1 MCSEYFFLRL
11 KFIALVPIY
20 FKIDLEYILQN
31 KYSWPNNCFRWNKFW
46 PRSPYFKKYPKYFFI
61 FFIKYFFKF

>member
-1 MCSEYFFLRL
+1 MKKIQVEFVKKIFKSQKFRLNQQDLRGLHMCSEYFFLRL

-31 KYSWPNNCFRWNKFW
+31 KYS
-46 PRSPYFKKYPKYFFI
+46 
-61 FFIKYFFKF
+61 